1 MEFVVI
7 LVVHEE
13 DISLT
18 KTHTK
23 SNIINWNKYNEM
35 NYQKEWQVTRKLWWI
50 GEFKT
55 LILMEF
61 AWYSLT

>member
-18 KTHTK
+18 KTHTR
-23 SNIINWNKYNEM
+23 SNFINLKKYNEM
-35 NYQKEWQVTRKLWWI
+35 NYKKEWQVTRKL
-50 GEFKT
+50 
-55 LILMEF
+55 
-61 AWYSLT
+61 

>member
-1 MEFVVI
+1 MEFEMI

-13 DISLT
+13 DISLA

-35 NYQKEWQVTRKLWWI
+35 NYKRNGK
-50 GEFKT
+50 F
-55 LILMEF
+55 
-61 AWYSLT
+61 

>member
-23 SNIINWNKYNEM
+23 SNIINWKIYNEM
-35 NYQKEWQVTRKLWWI
+35 NWKKNGKLQENYDGLESLEPWSLWI
-50 GEFKT
+50 
-55 LILMEF
+55 LPIL
-61 AWYSLT
+61 A